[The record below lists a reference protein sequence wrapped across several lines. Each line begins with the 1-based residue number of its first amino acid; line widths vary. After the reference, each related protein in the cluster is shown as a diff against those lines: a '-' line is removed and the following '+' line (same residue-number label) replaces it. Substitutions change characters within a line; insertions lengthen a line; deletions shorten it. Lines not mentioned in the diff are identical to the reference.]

1 MGTVFDT
8 AVPTLRLTLAPPHAL
23 ANLERRPVLFG
34 SVLMIGASLLFGVM
48 AVAARQAA
56 AEMSTPQLVTLR
68 FAIMAVGTLLW
79 RGPGSGEI
87 RPKNMRLLFL
97 RGVLGGAAVLLYFVA
112 LATARNAGTA
122 ALLQYTSPLFT
133 TLFGWWLLGERP
145 AVRLAFGG
153 LLAFAGVLLVLRTP
167 EGIHLGPG
175 EMAAIGSAVIAGLA
189 VVTIRA
195 ARAYDNTA
203 TILFAFSVGGLLL
216 ALPFAIPAWQP
227 AGVTTWLLALVV
239 GVSSFFAQ
247 LMMTYAFG
255 LVTAGQGAIYQLLTP
270 IFTFGLGAGLLG
282 EKVTGTAA
290 AGAVL
295 TVAAIGWSSRAGRPR
310 ATAR

>member
-1 MGTVFDT
+1 
-8 AVPTLRLTLAPPHAL
+8 
-23 ANLERRPVLFG
+23 VLLG

-56 AEMSTPQLVTLR
+56 TGMATAQLVTLR

-87 RPKNMRLLFL
+87 RPRNWKLLGL
-97 RGVLGGAAVLLYFVA
+97 RGALGGAAVLLYFVA
-112 LATARNAGTA
+112 LSRARNAGTA

-133 TLFGWWLLGERP
+133 YVFGWWLLGERP
-145 AVRLAFGG
+145 VARLGLGGLAAFG
-153 LLAFAGVLLVLRTP
+153 GVLLVLRTP
-167 EGIHLGPG
+167 EGVHPG
-175 EMAAIGSAVIAGLA
+175 AGELAGVASAILAGLA

-203 TILFAFSVGGLLL
+203 TILFAFSVGGLLIS
-216 ALPFAIPAWQP
+216 APFALPAWQA
-227 AGVTTWLLALVV
+227 AGAATWALALLV

-247 LMMTYAFG
+247 LMMTHAFG

-270 IFTFGLGAGLLG
+270 IFTFGLGAVFLG
-282 EKVTGTAA
+282 ESISGTAV
-290 AGAVL
+290 AGAL
-295 TVAAIGWSSRAGRPR
+295 ATVASIAWAARP
-310 ATAR
+310 ARSPQAKVSVR